1 MTYKNEK
8 ESAKNIHKM
17 YVIKSELCTKLENI
31 RSVAETICLP
41 HPFLKKKLSLTIHSL
56 IV

>member
-17 YVIKSELCTKLENI
+17 YAMKSETCTKLEKI
-31 RSVAETICLP
+31 RSVAETIRLS
-41 HPFLKKKLSLTIHSL
+41 HPFMKNDSLTIHSL